1 MSIIVFIFTA
11 SIPSLQLNHHQQAQT
26 QA

>member
-1 MSIIVFIFTA
+1 MPIIIFIFTA

-26 QA
+26 QP